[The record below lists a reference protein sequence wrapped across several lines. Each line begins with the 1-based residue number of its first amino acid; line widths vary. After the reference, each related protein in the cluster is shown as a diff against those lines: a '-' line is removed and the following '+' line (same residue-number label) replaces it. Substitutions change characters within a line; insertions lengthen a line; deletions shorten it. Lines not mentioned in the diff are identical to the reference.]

1 MEETVRTCEIQWNEW
16 EGDSHVEVLDGLLS
30 IHHFTWKWELKVG
43 VRVVYVHRCVH
54 VGACTVVG
62 CAAMPDESKQSKTAE
77 GEGKGSERDEGGSP
91 IRRTEQAHPE
101 VAASAPVPRRAL
113 GRKNEVSKVAA
124 ARSSGKHG
132 LWAKQPD

>member
-1 MEETVRTCEIQWNEW
+1 
-16 EGDSHVEVLDGLLS
+16 
-30 IHHFTWKWELKVG
+30 
-43 VRVVYVHRCVH
+43 
-54 VGACTVVG
+54 
-62 CAAMPDESKQSKTAE
+62 MPDESKQSKTAE

-101 VAASAPVPRRAL
+101 VAASAPDLLRCRDEPW